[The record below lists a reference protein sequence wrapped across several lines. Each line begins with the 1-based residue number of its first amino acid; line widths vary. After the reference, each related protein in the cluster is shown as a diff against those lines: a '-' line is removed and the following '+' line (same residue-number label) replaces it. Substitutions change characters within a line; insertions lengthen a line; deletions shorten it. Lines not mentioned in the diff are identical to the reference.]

1 MKKVDIVGLGEVV
14 VDWVF
19 ELPHFPT
26 SDEKVNAISENIFS
40 GGVTANYLVAVSR
53 LGVKC
58 GFIGAVGDDKY
69 GSFLINEFLKE
80 GIDTTLTFK
89 KINKKTPVNFIILVR
104 GEKRIIQSPH
114 MKKTKIDITDIDKK
128 YIASAKVLHT
138 TAIHP
143 KITKEAIK
151 IAKDNDVRV
160 SIDLESQI
168 AQQGWSKLKDIL
180 LGADVLMPNKEGAKK
195 ITGTN
200 TPEKAA
206 NFLIKKGIPIII
218 TTLGKEGVLIT
229 TENFQKKIPAFK
241 VNNIIDTTGAGD
253 TFNGAFSVG
262 YWIKKW
268 SLEKSCKFANA
279 AAALKIKKLGAR
291 SVPSENEVLK
301 FLNEKNF

>member
-1 MKKVDIVGLGEVV
+1 MKKVNIVGLGEVV

-26 SDEKVNAISENIFS
+26 PDEKVNAVSENIFS

-53 LGVKC
+53 LGVNC
-58 GFIGAVGDDKY
+58 GFIGAVGDDEY
-69 GSFLINEFLKE
+69 GSFLIEEFLKE
-80 GIDTTLTFK
+80 KIDTTLTFK
-89 KINKKTPVNFIILVR
+89 KTDKKTPVNFIIIVK

-114 MKKTKIDITDIDKK
+114 MKKTKINIADIDKK
-128 YIASAKVLHT
+128 YIANAKLLHT

-143 KITKEAIK
+143 KITEEVIK
-151 IAKDNDVRV
+151 IAKNNKVKV

-168 AQQGWSKLKDIL
+168 AQQGWNKLKSIL
-180 LGADVLMPNKEGAKK
+180 LRADILMPNREGAKK
-195 ITGTN
+195 ITGTK

-206 NFLIKKGIPIII
+206 NILIKKGIPIII

-241 VNNIIDTTGAGD
+241 VDKIVDTTGAGD
-253 TFNGAFSVG
+253 TFNGAFTVG
-262 YWIKKW
+262 YWIKNW

-291 SVPSENEVLK
+291 SVPSEKEVLE
-301 FLNEKNF
+301 FLKEKNF